1 MLFSFAEEYYSDDH
15 GQVNGD
21 VNAEPI
27 RHCDVIRITGK
38 EENCSK
44 AKQALLDLVPVT
56 IDVDV
61 PFELHRSIIGQKVAK
76 KHQY

>member
-1 MLFSFAEEYYSDDH
+1 MYLLSVILAEYN

-21 VNAEPI
+21 VNAEPV

-38 EENCSK
+38 EDNCSK
-44 AKQALLDLVPVT
+44 AKQALLDLVPIT

-61 PFELHRSIIGQKVAK
+61 PFELHRSIIGQKVSFYF
-76 KHQY
+76 HVI